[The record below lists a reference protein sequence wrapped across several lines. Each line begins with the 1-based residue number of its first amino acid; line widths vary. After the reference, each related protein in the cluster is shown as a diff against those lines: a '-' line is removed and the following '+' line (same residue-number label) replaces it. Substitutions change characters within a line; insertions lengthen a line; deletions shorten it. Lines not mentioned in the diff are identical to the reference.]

1 MNIVKLQQMVPYMM
15 VQLTIVQ
22 IKKTFNI
29 KIDLIL
35 NLILLLILLMT
46 YQIRQVFKT
55 NQKIQIGV
63 LSARLYESKNR
74 KY

>member
-1 MNIVKLQQMVPYMM
+1 MVPYMM

-63 LSARLYESKNR
+63 LSTRLYE
-74 KY
+74 

>member
-1 MNIVKLQQMVPYMM
+1 MM

-63 LSARLYESKNR
+63 LSTRLYE
-74 KY
+74 

>member
-46 YQIRQVFKT
+46 YQIRQGFKT

-63 LSARLYESKNR
+63 LSTRLYE
-74 KY
+74 

>member
-63 LSARLYESKNR
+63 LSTRLYE
-74 KY
+74 

>member
-1 MNIVKLQQMVPYMM
+1 MVPYMM

-46 YQIRQVFKT
+46 HQIRQVFKT

-63 LSARLYESKNR
+63 LSTRLYE
-74 KY
+74 

>member
-15 VQLTIVQ
+15 VKLTIVQ

-46 YQIRQVFKT
+46 YQIRQGFKT

-63 LSARLYESKNR
+63 LSTRLYE
-74 KY
+74 

>member
-63 LSARLYESKNR
+63 LSARLYE
-74 KY
+74 